1 MLKYKKK
8 DVVVK
13 AAKAN
18 RTTGAKVVSTQ
29 SKSIKKPIPQAAP
42 PKTKVQPQQSSFHA
56 QHNINPVSF
65 KQVNQSSI
73 SVAIQTANAI
83 ASNNSHPNQS
93 QVSELL
99 STLEK
104 GWIDEKKFVD
114 ILKTLMF

>member
-1 MLKYKKK
+1 MKHKKK

-13 AAKAN
+13 AGKSN
-18 RTTGAKVVSTQ
+18 RSTGAKVVSFQ
-29 SKSIKKPIPQAAP
+29 SKSIKKPTQQAAP
-42 PKTKVQPQQSSFHA
+42 PKIKAQPQLQSSFNS
-56 QHNINPVSF
+56 QHSINPVSF

-99 STLEK
+99 STFEK